1 MSHTTLGTCE
11 AAELD
16 EDGLPIVPPD
26 ALPVYDDDEVSIFQ
40 RTATYCNTLPM
51 HCLYMIIDEV
61 WCDDDDDVCFDPAQS
76 NLRVCVCVCVC
87 ACVRV

>member
-26 ALPVYDDDEVSIFQ
+26 ALPAYDDDEVQ
-40 RTATYCNTLPM
+40 HTAAYFNALQHTVTLSRR
-51 HCLYMIIDEV
+51 I
-61 WCDDDDDVCFDPAQS
+61 
-76 NLRVCVCVCVC
+76 
-87 ACVRV
+87 ACI

>member
-26 ALPVYDDDEVSIFQ
+26 ALPVYDDDEVQHIS
-40 RTATYCNTLPM
+40 THCNILQHAPDA
-51 HCLYMIIDEV
+51 LSVYD
-61 WCDDDDDVCFDPAQS
+61 
-76 NLRVCVCVCVC
+76 N
-87 ACVRV
+87 